1 MIKGTFIALV
11 MLLVVS
17 QFDQHFYHG
26 KHTDAVLSML
36 RQMRHSFG

>member
-11 MLLVVS
+11 VLLVLS
-17 QFDQHFYHG
+17 QFDHHFYHG
-26 KHTDAVLSML
+26 KYTDAVLSIL